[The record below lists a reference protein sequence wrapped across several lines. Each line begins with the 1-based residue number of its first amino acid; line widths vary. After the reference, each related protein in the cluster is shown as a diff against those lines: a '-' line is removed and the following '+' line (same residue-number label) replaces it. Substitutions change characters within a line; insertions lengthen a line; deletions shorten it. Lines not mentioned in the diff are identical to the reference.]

1 MIIYSTQKNEMR
13 YMFIRRALYY
23 TVTMISLAYS
33 FNLYASTNIVS
44 PYSDLLPTTET
55 QKKDGFL
62 KPVKSVNALN
72 TWAVYKGQ
80 TLNNVL
86 AQWANIAGW
95 DLVWDSAQTYKLH
108 AAASFNNVSFEQAV
122 QELFDAVG
130 NTDPRLY
137 VTLYKRNKVILVSS
151 KPGF

>member
-1 MIIYSTQKNEMR
+1 MR
-13 YMFIRRALYY
+13 HMFIRRALYY
-23 TVTMISLAYS
+23 TVTMIGLAYS
-33 FNLYASTNIVS
+33 CNLYASTNIVS
-44 PYSDLLPTTET
+44 SYSDLLPTKEI
-55 QKKDGFL
+55 QKKDDSL
-62 KPVKSVNALN
+62 KPVKSIN
-72 TWAVYKGQ
+72 TWSVYKEQ

-108 AAASFNNVSFEQAV
+108 AAASFNNISFEQAV
-122 QELFDAVG
+122 QELFYAVG

-137 VTLYKRNKVILVSS
+137 VTLYKKNKVILVSS